1 MPAFYNEKNLTLP
14 LDMILLENGYTYKK
28 EKCSANHLTMRN
40 DNDDIVVIT
49 RANNGHYLYFNP
61 LDDRDKGNIYSFCK
75 NRGVKIDDLL
85 DESKVPSLEIKDLK
99 HNINPSSLNNKVVE
113 LINVFNNEL
122 KELNYDYPNFF
133 IMKRRID
140 ESTMKPF
147 AKLKRDCYQNICVPS
162 YVLDSAKVPS
172 IYGSVGGSG
181 KNDNLEIIKFVNQ
194 CGFMKYLQSPIQKEG
209 GVIKQLCYGKKGL
222 EILKTSDL
230 KQANVKNIIVCESII
245 DALSL
250 FELKGLSADES
261 MLCSTNGQ
269 ISPNHYEILK
279 HLAQNATNAEFVL
292 GFDNDK
298 KGQDF
303 TQKAKEALKGC
314 KISVEVPCLKDFN
327 DDLMVGKLLLPNFAQ
342 RLENGFDK
350 AKLETQIQ
358 ASLIE
363 PISYFLDK
371 HSVLLPD
378 ALKRSYYAAVNAKQK
393 AEFVAFK
400 CEGYISKNH
409 FKTLATAITKMQNFE
424 QTNLKRGKGR

>member
-400 CEGYISKNH
+400 CEGFISKNH